1 MAMISKSCEYGLRAA
16 LYVASRRTEE
26 YLSIRD
32 ISDALGISFHFLTK
46 ILQRLTEQGILQS
59 YRGPNGG
66 VSLARPPASV
76 TLLDVITA
84 IEGPDMFTS
93 CILGLSGCGE
103 NKPCPLHKAW
113 AKERVRLEEVF
124 RTTTLAAMS
133 KSIRAHDWRLS
144 DL

>member
-1 MAMISKSCEYGLRAA
+1 MAMISKSCEYGLRAV
-16 LYVASRRTEE
+16 LYVASRKTEE
-26 YLSIRD
+26 YLSIREIAD
-32 ISDALGISFHFLTK
+32 TLGISFHFLTK

-59 YRGPNGG
+59 YRGPSGG
-66 VSLARPPASV
+66 VTLARPPTSV

-84 IEGPDMFTS
+84 IEGVDMFSS

-103 NKPCPLHKAW
+103 HKPCPLHQQW
-113 AKERVRLEEVF
+113 AKERVRLKEVF
-124 RTTTLAAMS
+124 RTTTLATMS